1 MGGSIVDMYASC
13 GHVEDARKVFHN
25 LPRKDHVMWSAFLDR
40 LIINE
45 GGDYALEIVKHVQNQ
60 GIIKPDRVMF
70 ISALKVCGLMGS
82 MILGNIL
89 QAQIIENE
97 LQTEVTVTN
106 TLIDMYSKCGA
117 LNEACVLFNK
127 LKTPSIVSWGVM
139 ISAYATHGRCSY
151 ALRVLKEMQENH
163 VEMNE
168 VVFLNALKA
177 CGGSKAIDQGRLL
190 HHHIIKSGMKIEY
203 YGIDCALIDMYAK
216 RESLNEAH
224 WVFGMQPHHN
234 VASWG
239 AIFVGHAQN
248 AHDIL

>member
-1 MGGSIVDMYASC
+1 
-13 GHVEDARKVFHN
+13 
-25 LPRKDHVMWSAFLDR
+25 MWSAFLDR

-45 GGDYALEIVKHVQNQ
+45 GGDYALEIVKNVQNQ

-163 VEMNE
+163 VEMNMNIE
-168 VVFLNALKA
+168 GQELYLEIAKDGYERDLFLGN
-177 CGGSKAIDQGRLL
+177 
-190 HHHIIKSGMKIEY
+190 
-203 YGIDCALIDMYAK
+203 ALIDMYAK
-216 RESLNEAH
+216 CRSLTLVRDVVEDLPSQD
-224 WVFGMQPHHN
+224 VI
-234 VASWG
+234 SWNTLISG
-239 AIFVGHAQN
+239 YAKYGPTEDTLCLLVVRTDGNDGIPS
-248 AHDIL
+248 

>member
-1 MGGSIVDMYASC
+1 
-13 GHVEDARKVFHN
+13 
-25 LPRKDHVMWSAFLDR
+25 MWSAFLDR

-45 GGDYALEIVKHVQNQ
+45 GGDYVLEIVKNVQNQ

-82 MILGNIL
+82 IMILGNIL

-97 LQTEVTVTN
+97 LETEVTVTN

-117 LNEACVLFNK
+117 LNEACVLFNN

-163 VEMNE
+163 VEMSRNIKGQE
-168 VVFLNALKA
+168 LCLEIAKDGYERDLFLGNVV
-177 CGGSKAIDQGRLL
+177 
-190 HHHIIKSGMKIEY
+190 
-203 YGIDCALIDMYAK
+203 IDMYAK
-216 RESLNEAH
+216 CSSVTLVRDVVEDLPSQDVISRNTLISGYAKYGPTEEALCLL
-224 WVFGMQPHHN
+224 VVRTYGNDGIP
-234 VASWG
+234 S
-239 AIFVGHAQN
+239 
-248 AHDIL
+248 